1 MYGMDF
7 ILFEQLGLVNEKKK
21 EEKARRKNDLNGSQ
35 IYIKYADCFFNFINK
50 QSINVACSCRLFF
63 TL

>member
-1 MYGMDF
+1 MK
-7 ILFEQLGLVNEKKK
+7 KKK